1 MQNLRAAFSDSPL
14 GPWGPS
20 TNAFTAKFTDSPAA
34 VRSGDEWWI
43 YYSGKS
49 PGLVRTRDF
58 VNFIDSSAQVNAAPL
73 SIVVAPRTRIN
84 IH

>member
-1 MQNLRAAFSDSPL
+1 
-14 GPWGPS
+14 
-20 TNAFTAKFTDSPAA
+20 
-34 VRSGDEWWI
+34 
-43 YYSGKS
+43 
-49 PGLVRTRDF
+49 